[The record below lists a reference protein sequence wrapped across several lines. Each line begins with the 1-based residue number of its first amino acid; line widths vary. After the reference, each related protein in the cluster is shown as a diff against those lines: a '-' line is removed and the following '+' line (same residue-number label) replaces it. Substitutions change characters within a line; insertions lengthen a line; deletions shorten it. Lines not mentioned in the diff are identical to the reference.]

1 MILSVGRGDVNCKI
15 YLSNST
21 ILETNSGLIC
31 YSISLI
37 ESELPM
43 LLFVDLRCEGITSC
57 HYVTWIKQS

>member
-21 ILETNSGLIC
+21 ILETYSGFC

-37 ESELPM
+37 ASELPM
-43 LLFVDLRCEGITSC
+43 LLFVDLRC
-57 HYVTWIKQS
+57 